1 MPSLPRVV
9 DPTST
14 VSVRMLWPFAR
25 CLKNYDLE
33 LSILRAAGVDP
44 GTFADPDA
52 RIQRSLARELI
63 VASLQKTQDPCL
75 GLHAGECVELID
87 FGPVDQMTR
96 HCATLRDAI
105 LLASRYSRLQD
116 DGVVCT
122 LIEEGRTATLQI
134 YNEVPIR
141 PWVINEYQVASTQK
155 RLSLFLHEPL
165 IPIEVHM
172 RHLYPSDT
180 GEYARVFRAP
190 VRCGT
195 ERNALVFRRELLDV
209 RARRA
214 NPALVPLFAR
224 QATAKLERLGREG
237 SVTDRVKAIIR
248 AEVDRG
254 LTAAAAAKRLSSSEA
269 TLRRRLAEEGTT
281 YQQVLDAV
289 RKELALAHLEANLP
303 PAEIGVALGFSSTSS
318 FARAFRRWTGAS
330 PTDYEG
336 STARDPG
343 TSGGS

>member
-1 MPSLPRVV
+1 V

-33 LSILRAAGVDP
+33 LSLLAAAGVDL

-63 VASLQKTQDPCL
+63 VASLQKTQDKCL

-105 LLASRYSRLQD
+105 LLGSRYSRLQD
-116 DGVVCT
+116 DGVVCSLT
-122 LIEEGRTATLQI
+122 EEGRTATLEI
-134 YNEVPIR
+134 YNEVPTR
-141 PWVINEYQVASTQK
+141 PWIINEFQVASTLK
-155 RLSLFLHEPL
+155 RLSLFVHEP
-165 IPIEVHM
+165 IVPIEVHM
-172 RHLYPSDT
+172 RHFDPSDT
-180 GEYARVFRAP
+180 REYARVFRAP

-209 RARRA
+209 RAMRP

-224 QATAKLERLGREG
+224 HATAKLERLGRED
-237 SVTDRVKAIIR
+237 SFTDRVRGLVR
-248 AEVDRG
+248 AEVERG

-269 TLRRRLAEEGTT
+269 TLRRRLAEEGTS

-289 RKELALAHLEANLP
+289 RKELAFAHLEANHS
-303 PAEIGVALGFSSTSS
+303 PAEIGAALGFSSTSS
-318 FARAFRRWTGAS
+318 FVRAFRRWTGAS
-330 PTDYEG
+330 PAEYAG
-336 STARDPG
+336 
-343 TSGGS
+343 GGSSGA